1 MKSICLRD
9 VNSNNLSVDKLF
21 SIVENQKPDIIMCF
35 GGLFVKD
42 IEQNSKDDQKKHF
55 DSKLEKKSKMK
66 QRMSLSQTT
75 LILEQLAIFHIP
87 IIIIPNE
94 HDLKQKSAIK
104 RAKNTENLLYRWLF
118 ESQFTTI
125 EGWSFIG
132 FSNESISPNIIG
144 HNFFE
149 ANVIWCFTT
158 NPHNQINGLKGNEN
172 FKSLP
177 DFLIYPDKFGPANL
191 SSTVCIQLPSLD
203 SKKLVIVDF
212 DNKSYEQINL

>member
-9 VNSNNLSVDKLF
+9 VNSSTLSLDKIF

-42 IEQNSKDDQKKHF
+42 IEQSSKDDQKKHF
-55 DSKLEKKSKMK
+55 DSFLDKKSKSKKTMP
-66 QRMSLSQTT
+66 LTQTT
-75 LILEQLAIFHIP
+75 LILEQLAIFNVP

-132 FSNESISPNIIG
+132 SSIDSISPKIIG

-149 ANVIWCFTT
+149 TNVIWCFTID
-158 NPHNQINGLKGNEN
+158 PHNQINSLKVSEN
-172 FKSLP
+172 LQSLP
-177 DFLIYPDKFGPANL
+177 DFLIYPDEFGPVNL
-191 SSTVCIQLPSLD
+191 PSTVCIQLPSLD
-203 SKKLVIVDF
+203 SKKMVIVDF
-212 DNKSYEQINL
+212 DNKSHEQINL